1 MKEPIPILASS
12 PTCGACKTIKKAL
25 FDIDAIYLERS
36 IIDHPEY
43 FAENNIKKLPTLDT
57 QQGVFIT
64 GAENI
69 IEYFKIQTEK

>member
-1 MKEPIPILASS
+1 MKEPIPILATSE
-12 PTCGACKTIKKAL
+12 TCGACKILKKRL

-36 IIDHPEY
+36 LVRHSEY